1 MAAATG
7 APLGGLNPRPKSNPS
22 ANCPGVRSGG
32 KPAALADITNTGR
45 PGPPRHTVAD
55 VLKENAKLAQLV
67 AQKTKIIELSGVEI
81 NKLRAALQ
89 STHQQNLHLA
99 QAHSQITAELNQA
112 KDRVKVLQHEL
123 SCATAVLKVK
133 ASGIERKSTTADN
146 QLQTEITSQ
155 ELKAAPSKFA
165 PVEAHQA
172 DNKGTSA
179 NVHHSVETQS
189 SVPFN
194 ADQPEAL
201 PDKTNK
207 RTSVNTRTSK
217 RKSESREGIKETNTC
232 QQSHR
237 PDVQP
242 TGSLHHEDQRN
253 TVRRKS
259 SRLNPGSCEMA
270 EASCEILPTDTAVP
284 SSCSFSVPELDEPN
298 NGEDMRKA
306 AQDELLCNTA
316 VHIKASVLKKDEIN
330 KHMQKEAN
338 VQEEITHSVV
348 HRIEDPEAH
357 QIDSH
362 ATNTI
367 PIHPAETQP
376 SLPFDTQQPEPPKER
391 AKKRGGHKRKLDSC
405 GGQKDSNIEDTN
417 SKLDSTCSEPP
428 YHEETRKSPRRK
440 SSRKNPGEFGEATKE
455 NLETKQEE
463 IIAPVVPSSSDLVM
477 EQSKDEKQ
485 SDSRSSM
492 EPSEEQAAG
501 RSLVQ
506 ATGRRSSMRAAAK
519 AVCYKEIP
527 VNVKMRR
534 P

>member
-7 APLGGLNPRPKSNPS
+7 APLGGLNPRPKPNPS
-22 ANCPGVRSGG
+22 PGLRSGG

-45 PGPPRHTVAD
+45 PGPPRHTMAD

-81 NKLRAALQ
+81 NKLRAALH

-165 PVEAHQA
+165 PIEAHQA
-172 DNKGTSA
+172 DNKGNSA
-179 NVHHSVETQS
+179 NVHHSVETQT

-194 ADQPEAL
+194 TDQPEAP
-201 PDKTNK
+201 PDKKNK

-217 RKSESREGIKETNTC
+217 RKSESCEGIKETNTC
-232 QQSHR
+232 QQSRR

-242 TGSLHHEDQRN
+242 TGSSHHEDQRN

-270 EASCEILPTDTAVP
+270 EASCEILHTDTAVP

-298 NGEDMRKA
+298 SGEDMRKA

-316 VHIKASVLKKDEIN
+316 MHIKASVLKKDEIN
-330 KHMQKEAN
+330 KHLQKEAN
-338 VQEEITHSVV
+338 VQEEIQETHSVV
-348 HRIEDPEAH
+348 NRIEDPEAH

-405 GGQKDSNIEDTN
+405 GGQKDSNIEDAN

-463 IIAPVVPSSSDLVM
+463 IVAPVVPSSSDVVM

-506 ATGRRSSMRAAAK
+506 PTGRRSSMRAAAK

>member
-1 MAAATG
+1 IM
-7 APLGGLNPRPKSNPS
+7 
-22 ANCPGVRSGG
+22 
-32 KPAALADITNTGR
+32 
-45 PGPPRHTVAD
+45 
-55 VLKENAKLAQLV
+55 E
-67 AQKTKIIELSGVEI
+67 KTW
-81 NKLRAALQ
+81 
-89 STHQQNLHLA
+89 
-99 QAHSQITAELNQA
+99 
-112 KDRVKVLQHEL
+112 
-123 SCATAVLKVK
+123 
-133 ASGIERKSTTADN
+133 
-146 QLQTEITSQ
+146 
-155 ELKAAPSKFA
+155 
-165 PVEAHQA
+165 
-172 DNKGTSA
+172 
-179 NVHHSVETQS
+179 
-189 SVPFN
+189 
-194 ADQPEAL
+194 
-201 PDKTNK
+201 
-207 RTSVNTRTSK
+207 
-217 RKSESREGIKETNTC
+217 
-232 QQSHR
+232 
-237 PDVQP
+237 
-242 TGSLHHEDQRN
+242 
-253 TVRRKS
+253 
-259 SRLNPGSCEMA
+259 
-270 EASCEILPTDTAVP
+270 
-284 SSCSFSVPELDEPN
+284 
-298 NGEDMRKA
+298 RKA

-330 KHMQKEAN
+330 KHIKKEAN

-376 SLPFDTQQPEPPKER
+376 SLPFNTQQPEPPKER

-405 GGQKDSNIEDTN
+405 GGQKDSNIEDTDC
-417 SKLDSTCSEPP
+417 KLDSTCSEPP

-463 IIAPVVPSSSDLVM
+463 IIAPVVPSSSDVVM

>member
-1 MAAATG
+1 M
-7 APLGGLNPRPKSNPS
+7 
-22 ANCPGVRSGG
+22 
-32 KPAALADITNTGR
+32 
-45 PGPPRHTVAD
+45 AD

-81 NKLRAALQ
+81 NKLRAALH

-99 QAHSQITAELNQA
+99 QAHSQITAMVLVVAVKNFSGTSRVANPSSVNAYILVIPELNQA

-133 ASGIERKSTTADN
+133 TSGIE
-146 QLQTEITSQ
+146 

-165 PVEAHQA
+165 PIEAHQA

-194 ADQPEAL
+194 TDQPEAP

-217 RKSESREGIKETNTC
+217 RKSESCEGIKETNTC
-232 QQSHR
+232 QQSHIL
-237 PDVQP
+237 DVQP

-253 TVRRKS
+253 TGRRRS

-270 EASCEILPTDTAVP
+270 EASCEILHTDTAVP
-284 SSCSFSVPELDEPN
+284 SSCSFSVPQLDEPN

-330 KHMQKEAN
+330 KHIKKEAN

-376 SLPFDTQQPEPPKER
+376 SLPFNTQQPEPPKER

-405 GGQKDSNIEDTN
+405 GGQKDSNIEDTDC
-417 SKLDSTCSEPP
+417 KLDSTCSEPP

-463 IIAPVVPSSSDLVM
+463 IIAPVVPSSSDVVM

>member
-1 MAAATG
+1 M
-7 APLGGLNPRPKSNPS
+7 
-22 ANCPGVRSGG
+22 
-32 KPAALADITNTGR
+32 
-45 PGPPRHTVAD
+45 AD

-81 NKLRAALQ
+81 NKLRVALHT
-89 STHQQNLHLA
+89 THQQNLHLA

-112 KDRVKVLQHEL
+112 KDRLKVLQHEL
-123 SCATAVLKVK
+123 ACATAVLKVK
-133 ASGIERKSTTADN
+133 ASGIERKSSTADN
-146 QLQTEITSQ
+146 QLQTKITSQ
-155 ELKAAPSKFA
+155 EDLKAASSKF
-165 PVEAHQA
+165 PPIEAHQA

-179 NVHHSVETQS
+179 NVHHSVETRS

-194 ADQPEAL
+194 TDQPEAP
-201 PDKTNK
+201 PDKTSK

-217 RKSESREGIKETNTC
+217 RKSESCEGTKETNTF
-232 QQSHR
+232 QQSHI

-242 TGSLHHEDQRN
+242 TGSSHHEDQRN
-253 TVRRKS
+253 TARRRS

-270 EASCEILPTDTAVP
+270 EASCEILHTDTSVP
-284 SSCSFSVPELDEPN
+284 SSCSFSVPELDEPYS
-298 NGEDMRKA
+298 GEDMQKA

-330 KHMQKEAN
+330 KHLQKEAN
-338 VQEEITHSVV
+338 VQEIQEAHSGVN
-348 HRIEDPEAH
+348 RIEDPEAH
-357 QIDSH
+357 QIDNQ

-376 SLPFDTQQPEPPKER
+376 SLPFNAQQPEPPKER
-391 AKKRGGHKRKLDSC
+391 AKKRGGHKRKLDSR

-417 SKLDSTCSEPP
+417 AKLDSTCSEPP

-440 SSRKNPGEFGEATKE
+440 SSRKNPGESGEATKVT
-455 NLETKQEE
+455 LETKQEE
-463 IIAPVVPSSSDLVM
+463 IIAPIVPSSSDVVM

-506 ATGRRSSMRAAAK
+506 VTGRRSSMRAAAK

>member
-7 APLGGLNPRPKSNPS
+7 APLGLNPRPKPNPS
-22 ANCPGVRSGG
+22 ANCRSGG

-45 PGPPRHTVAD
+45 PGPPRHTMAD

-81 NKLRAALQ
+81 NKLRAALH

-133 ASGIERKSTTADN
+133 TSGIERKSTTADN

-165 PVEAHQA
+165 PIEAHQA

-194 ADQPEAL
+194 TDQPEAP

-217 RKSESREGIKETNTC
+217 RKSESCEGIKETNTC
-232 QQSHR
+232 QQSHIL
-237 PDVQP
+237 DVQP

-253 TVRRKS
+253 TGRRRS

-270 EASCEILPTDTAVP
+270 EASCEILHTDTAVP
-284 SSCSFSVPELDEPN
+284 SSCSFSVPQLDEPN

-330 KHMQKEAN
+330 KHIKKEAN

-376 SLPFDTQQPEPPKER
+376 SLPFNTQQPEPPKER

-405 GGQKDSNIEDTN
+405 GGQKDSNIEDTDC
-417 SKLDSTCSEPP
+417 KLDSTCSEPP

-463 IIAPVVPSSSDLVM
+463 IIAPVVPSSSDVVM